1 MLACTSECH
10 EGTTVV
16 LPIGRKAQRQE
27 VLRGTV
33 ARPAHTRTVDAATEV
48 QRPHGGGL
56 TPGGECAMERSAYED
71 CAGITQPRDGK
82 IPCAPRFAGAAS
94 SNHHEHVDVY
104 VLFHCMQIVQC
115 CSSFRCNSSNMMKHH
130 RSDVFAPLP
139 HRRHRVDTRRCC
151 PASTNCRNRQLA
163 RCYDL
168 LTNLP
173 GLCGGRTVLWGR
185 CGVGHCDGTALRQTL
200 RHVSMFDREGVCTLQ
215 VNPPAGP
222 IVGYVSEKARQFRG
236 CVVLVA

>member
-1 MLACTSECH
+1 MHVLRATRTSAARRKCCHLLACTSECH
-10 EGTTVV
+10 EGTPVV

-71 CAGITQPRDGK
+71 CTGITQPRDGK

-115 CSSFRCNSSNMMKHH
+115 CSSFRCNSSNMMQHH
-130 RSDVFAPLP
+130 PLRRLRTFATPSSQGG
-139 HRRHRVDTRRCC
+139 H
-151 PASTNCRNRQLA
+151 AS
-163 RCYDL
+163 L
-168 LTNLP
+168 LSCVNELSESS
-173 GLCGGRTVLWGR
+173 
-185 CGVGHCDGTALRQTL
+185 
-200 RHVSMFDREGVCTLQ
+200 VSSL
-215 VNPPAGP
+215 
-222 IVGYVSEKARQFRG
+222 
-236 CVVLVA
+236 L